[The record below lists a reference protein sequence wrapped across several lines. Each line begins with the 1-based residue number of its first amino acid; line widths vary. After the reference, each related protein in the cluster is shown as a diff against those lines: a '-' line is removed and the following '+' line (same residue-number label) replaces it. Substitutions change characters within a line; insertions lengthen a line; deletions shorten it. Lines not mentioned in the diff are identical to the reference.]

1 MVLLGSLLLVKDDI
15 FSFSSAA
22 DESNLLNLVCE
33 PFGESKTIDTMTG
46 TSGLYRLQGTP
57 IVPFLN
63 RVFHME
69 ESASNHYRPYFW
81 KRMRRWIHADL
92 SSQDTTG
99 SSNPTEA
106 VNARILNYSVYNRL
120 YKYTYALCTCV
131 TWIAVAVVFLINLSS
146 LQIFDLRLLLL
157 AFFVCPLTVAIL
169 ESAYEGVYF
178 VHLIGY
184 WFSLKVRL
192 PIWNDK

>member
-1 MVLLGSLLLVKDDI
+1 MKDDI

-33 PFGESKTIDTMTG
+33 PFGESKTIDNMTG
-46 TSGLYRLQGTP
+46 TSGLYRLQETP